1 MTAGSY
7 LNAEEIFDSAARE
20 YGLERYVEPGIR
32 SRFVAMVALF
42 NEVGKIPADAF
53 LPAVADMRHAV
64 VSRLQIA
71 RDWAEHPE
79 ILQQKIIR
87 PVFVA
92 GNPRTGST
100 ITQALLALG
109 DGHRTPRYMEALY
122 PSPPRG
128 LNPRADESARRAA
141 DAYVATLLK
150 RDPRLLVSHPYHDQ
164 GGLAEAED
172 EFIYSLNF
180 DMAYP
185 LHFLNVPTV
194 PLSGPP
200 KDSLGALQFHK
211 NMLRHLQW
219 KTPTARWVGKGFQHP
234 NVLASLFEVYPDA
247 IVVWTHRRPEE
258 YLPSLVAVTDFVYRP
273 VGGALY
279 TLTPQQLVA
288 GIRANFDRVL
298 RDPMVDDPRVS
309 HVRFTDMIK
318 DPVAMIAGVYEAH
331 GLNFTASYEARL
343 RQRLV
348 DPAHRVDRHGKFP
361 YTAAQYGLD
370 VEEMTRGFADYRT
383 RFGL

>member
-1 MTAGSY
+1 MADSY

-20 YGLERYVEPGIR
+20 YGLERYAAPDIR
-32 SRFVAMVALF
+32 ERFVAMVALF
-42 NEVGKIPADAF
+42 NDGGKIPADAR
-53 LPAVADMRHAV
+53 LPAIADMTHAV

-79 ILQQKIIR
+79 ILEQTIVR
-87 PVFVA
+87 PMFVA

-109 DGHRTPRYMEALY
+109 DGHRTPRYMDALY

-128 LNPRADESARRAA
+128 FDPRADETARQAA
-141 DAYVATLLK
+141 NAYVATMLR
-150 RDPRLLVSHPYHDQ
+150 RDSRLLLSHPYFDM

-172 EFIYSLNF
+172 EFLYSLNF

-185 LHFLNVPTV
+185 LHFMNVPTV

-200 KDSLGALQFHK
+200 RDALGALRFHK

-219 KTPTARWVGKGFQHP
+219 KTPTVRWVGKGFQHP
-234 NVLASLFEVYPDA
+234 TVLASLFQVYPDA

-258 YLPSLVAVTDFVYRP
+258 YLPSMVAVTDFVYRP

-279 TLTPQQLVA
+279 TLTAQQLVA
-288 GIRANFDRVL
+288 GVGANFDRAL
-298 RDPMVDDPRVS
+298 RDPMIDDPRVS
-309 HVRFTDMIK
+309 HVRFTDMVK
-318 DPVAMIAGVYEAH
+318 DPIAVIAGLYETH
-331 GLNFTASYEARL
+331 GLEFTASYENRL
-343 RQRLV
+343 RQRLS
-348 DPAHRVDRHGKFP
+348 DPAHKVDRHGKFS
-361 YTAAQYGLD
+361 YTAAEYGLD
-370 VEEMTRGFADYRT
+370 VDEMTRMFESYRS

>member
-1 MTAGSY
+1 MTAGAY
-7 LNAEEIFDSAARE
+7 LNAQEIFDTAARQ
-20 YGLERYVEPGIR
+20 YGLEPYVEAGIR
-32 SRFVAMVALF
+32 ERFVAMVALF
-42 NEVGKIPADAF
+42 NEVGRIPADAL
-53 LPAVADMRHAV
+53 LPALADMKHAV

-79 ILQQKIIR
+79 ILQQEIIR
-87 PVFVA
+87 PIFVA

-100 ITQALLALG
+100 ITQALLSLG

-128 LNPRADESARRAA
+128 LNPRADENARRGA
-141 DAYVATLLK
+141 DAYVATMLR
-150 RDPRLLVSHPYHDQ
+150 RDPRLLVSHPYHDR

-185 LHFLNVPTV
+185 LHFMNVPSV

-200 KDSLGALQFHK
+200 KDAVGALRFHK

-219 KTPTARWVGKGFQHP
+219 RTPTVRWVGKGFQHP
-234 NVLASLFEVYPDA
+234 NVLAALFEVYPDA

-258 YLPSLVAVTDFVYRP
+258 YMASLVAVTDFVYRP

-279 TLTPQQLVA
+279 TLTPQQMVA
-288 GIRANFDRVL
+288 GVRATFDRVL
-298 RDPMVDDPRVS
+298 RDPMVNDPRVS
-309 HVRFTDMIK
+309 HVRFTDMVK
-318 DPVAMIAGVYEAH
+318 DPVAVIAGVYATH
-331 GLNFTASYEARL
+331 GLEFTARYEARL
-343 RQRLV
+343 RQRLA
-348 DPAHRVDRHGKFP
+348 DPAHRVDRHGKFT
-361 YTAAQYGLD
+361 YTAAEYGLD
-370 VEEMTRGFADYRT
+370 VQEMTSVFSDYRT

>member
-1 MTAGSY
+1 MRQASY
-7 LNAEEIFDSAARE
+7 LNAGDIFDTAARE
-20 YGLERYVEPGIR
+20 YRLERHVEPGIR
-32 SRFVAMVALF
+32 DRFVAMVALF
-42 NEVGKIPADAF
+42 NEVGKVPADAL
-53 LPAVADMRHAV
+53 LPAVADLKHAV

-79 ILQQKIIR
+79 ILQEEIIR
-87 PVFVA
+87 PIFVA

-128 LNPRADESARRAA
+128 LNPRADESARRGA
-141 DAYVATLLK
+141 DAYVATMLS

-200 KDSLGALQFHK
+200 RDALGALRFHR

-219 KTPTARWVGKGFQHP
+219 KTPTIRWIGKGFQHP

-258 YLPSLVAVTDFVYRP
+258 YLPSMVAVTDFVYRP

-279 TLTPQQLVA
+279 TLTPHQLVA
-288 GIRANFDRVL
+288 GVRAGFDKL
-298 RDPMVDDPRVS
+298 LQDPMVDDPRVS
-309 HVRFTDMIK
+309 HVRFVDMIE
-318 DPVAMIAGVYEAH
+318 DPVAVIAQVYETH
-331 GLNFTASYEARL
+331 GLTFTASYEARL
-343 RQRLV
+343 RQRLA
-348 DPAHRVDRHGKFP
+348 DPAHRVDRHGKFT
-361 YTAAQYGLD
+361 YSAAEYGLD
-370 VEEMTRGFADYRT
+370 AAEMKRQFSDYRG